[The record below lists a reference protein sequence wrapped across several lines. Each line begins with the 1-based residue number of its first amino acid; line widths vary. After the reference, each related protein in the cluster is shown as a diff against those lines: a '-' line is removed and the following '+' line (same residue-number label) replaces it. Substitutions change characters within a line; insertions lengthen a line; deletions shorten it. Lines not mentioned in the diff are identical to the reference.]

1 MEIKKV
7 GVVGCGLMGGGI
19 AQTAA
24 QSGYPTVV
32 REINDELLNR
42 GIANIKTSLS
52 RLVNKGTIS
61 QADADAA
68 IGRLTPTTSLD
79 GIKDCDIVVEVIIEN
94 IGEKRKLFAE
104 LDAICK
110 PETIFASNT
119 SSMTVIEMATAT
131 KRPDKIG
138 GLHFFNPVPM
148 MKLVEVVKTLV
159 TSDETVAT
167 LREFGQSL
175 GKTPILAPDTT
186 GFVVNRLL
194 VPYLL
199 DAARVY
205 EAGLASK
212 EDIDQGMMLGCSMPI
227 GPLALCD
234 LIGIDT
240 VYYVGLQ
247 MFDEFRETRFAP
259 PPIIKR
265 MVLAGHLGRKTG
277 KGFYDYRK

>member
-24 QSGYPTVV
+24 QAGYPTVV
-32 REINDELLNR
+32 REINDELLSR
-42 GIANIKTSLS
+42 GVANIKTSLS
-52 RLVNKGTIS
+52 RLVNRGTIG

-68 IGRLTPTTSLD
+68 MGRLTPTTALAD
-79 GIKDCDIVVEVIIEN
+79 FKDCDIVIEAIIEN

-104 LDAICK
+104 LDNICK
-110 PETIFASNT
+110 AETIFASNT
-119 SSMTVIEMATAT
+119 SSMTIIEIAAAT
-131 KRPDKIG
+131 KRPERVG
-138 GLHFFNPVPM
+138 GLHFFNPVPL

-159 TSDETVAT
+159 TSDETIAT
-167 LREFGQSL
+167 LREFGNSL

-199 DAARVY
+199 DAARVL

-212 EDIDQGMMLGCSMPI
+212 EDIDQGMMLGCSFPI
-227 GPLALCD
+227 GPLALLD

-240 VYYVGLQ
+240 IYYVGLQ
-247 MFDEFRETRFAP
+247 MFDEFRETRFSP
-259 PPIIKR
+259 PSILKR
-265 MVLAGHLGRKTG
+265 MVLAGQFGRKSG
-277 KGFYDYRK
+277 KGFYEYRK